1 MNSSKIKNI
10 KNNLTPPHGGTLI
23 NLMVD
28 NSGERKKLIEESK
41 TLPKLKLSTL
51 EFSDLIMLG
60 IGAFSPLEGFM
71 TGSDYKSVLEN
82 MRLAGGTLWPLP
94 VTITV
99 DKIDDLSVGD
109 TIALVS
115 PYSDEIAGQLKVEDI
130 FPYNKDI
137 ETKCSFGT
145 TDPSH
150 PGVEKLTS
158 LGSYHIGGKV
168 KVFTEGG
175 YPKAFPQYGRPS
187 GVRDIFQSKGWK
199 TIVAFQTRNPIHR
212 SHEYLTKVVLET
224 SDGLL
229 IHPIVGKLKE
239 GDIPAEVRMKCYEVL
254 LDKYYPKDRVVLK
267 VYPMEMRYA
276 GPKEAMLH
284 AIIRQN
290 YGCSSIVIGRD
301 HAGVGDFYGPFEAQ
315 EIFDTLTDD
324 DLLIKPVKM
333 DWTFYCESCGGMASF
348 KTCPHPNEDH
358 KMISGTKL
366 RELLSKG
373 EYPPDYI
380 TRAEVSD
387 ILIDYY
393 RSLEDRK

>member
-1 MNSSKIKNI
+1 MIIINSSIETFVI
-10 KNNLTPPHGGTLI
+10 SPHGDELV

-28 NSGERKKLIEESK
+28 GQATRNKLIGQSK

-71 TGSDYKSVLEN
+71 TSSDYKGVLDN
-82 MRLAGGTLWPLP
+82 MRLTSGTLWPLP
-94 VTITV
+94 VTITT
-99 DKIDDLSVGD
+99 DNISDYRVGD
-109 TIALVS
+109 TIALTS
-115 PYSDEIAGQLKVEDI
+115 PYDNEIAGQLQIEDI
-130 FPYNKDI
+130 FPYDKDI
-137 ETKCSFGT
+137 EAKASFGT
-145 TDPSH
+145 TDLSH
-150 PGVEKLTS
+150 PGAEKLQS

-175 YPKAFPQYGRPS
+175 YPEAFKEYARPS
-187 GVRDIFQSKGWK
+187 EVRDIFSERGWK

-212 SHEYLTKVVLET
+212 SHEYLTKTVLET
-224 SDGLL
+224 ADGLF

-239 GDIPAEVRMKCYEVL
+239 GDIPADIRMACYDVL
-254 LDKYYPKDRVVLK
+254 LSKYYPKDRVVLK

-276 GPKEAMLH
+276 GPKEAILH

-290 YGCSSIVIGRD
+290 YGCSHIVIGRD
-301 HAGVGDFYGPFEAQ
+301 HAGVGDFYGAFEAQ
-315 EIFDTLTDD
+315 EIFDTLTGD
-324 DLLIKPVKM
+324 DLKIKPTKM
-333 DWTFYCESCGGMASF
+333 DWTFYCEKCSSMASF

-366 RELLSKG
+366 REMLSVG

-380 TRAEVSD
+380 TRKEVSD
-387 ILIDYY
+387 ILMDYY
-393 RSLEDRK
+393 KNIKEKE

>member
-1 MNSSKIKNI
+1 M
-10 KNNLTPPHGGTLI
+10 KNNVISPHGDVLI
-23 NLMVD
+23 DLLID
-28 NSGERKKLIEESK
+28 DPEKRQKLIRESES
-41 TLPKLKLSTL
+41 LPKIKLSTL

-71 TGSDYKSVLEN
+71 IETDYKNVLKN

-94 VTITV
+94 VTLTV
-99 DKIDDLSVGD
+99 DSANNYRIGD

-115 PYSDEIAGQLKVEDI
+115 PYDGKIAGHLNIEDI
-130 FPYNKDI
+130 FPYDKDI
-137 ETKCSFGT
+137 EAKCSFGT
-145 TDPSH
+145 DNPSH
-150 PGVEKLTS
+150 PAIQKLKDI
-158 LGSYHIGGKV
+158 GSYHIGGSV

-175 YPKAFPQYGRPS
+175 YPKTFAQYGRPS
-187 GVRDIFQSKGWK
+187 EVRDIFSSNGWK

-212 SHEYLTKVVLET
+212 SHEYITKTVLET
-224 SDGLL
+224 ADGLF

-239 GDIPAEVRMKCYEVL
+239 GDIPADIRIKCYQVL
-254 LDKYYPKDRVVLK
+254 LENYYPKDRVLLK

-276 GPKEAMLH
+276 GPKEAILH

-290 YGCSSIVIGRD
+290 YGCSNIVIGRD
-301 HAGVGDFYGPFEAQ
+301 HAGVGDFYGAFEAQ
-315 EIFDTLTDD
+315 EIFDGLSDD

-333 DWTFYCESCGGMASF
+333 DWTFYCEKCSGMASF
-348 KTCPHPNEDH
+348 KTCPHPKEDH

-366 RELLSKG
+366 REMLYKG

-380 TRAEVSD
+380 TRKEVSD

-393 RSLEDRK
+393 RSLDKK

>member
-1 MNSSKIKNI
+1 LEDKILD
-10 KNNLTPPHGGTLI
+10 LTPPHGGTLT

-28 NSGERKKLIEESK
+28 DPEKRTKLLEESK
-41 TLPKLKLSTL
+41 TLPRLKLSTL

-71 TGSDYKSVLEN
+71 SENDYKGVLEN
-82 MRLAGGTLWPLP
+82 MILTSGTLWPLP
-94 VTITV
+94 VTIT
-99 DKIDDLSVGD
+99 IDNKSNYKVGD

-115 PYSDEIAGQLKVEDI
+115 PYDDEIAGQLKVEDI

-137 ETKCSFGT
+137 EAKCSFGT

-175 YPKAFPQYGRPS
+175 YPEAFAEYGRPS
-187 GVRDIFQSKGWK
+187 EVRDIFSERGWK

-224 SDGLL
+224 CDGLL
-229 IHPIVGKLKE
+229 IHPIVGKLKP
-239 GDIPAEVRMKCYEVL
+239 GDIPAEVRMKCYDVL

-276 GPKEAMLH
+276 GPKEAILH

-290 YGCSSIVIGRD
+290 YGCSHIVIGRD
-301 HAGVGDFYGPFEAQ
+301 HAGVGDFYGAFEAQ
-315 EIFDTLTDD
+315 EIFDTLTGD
-324 DLLIKPVKM
+324 DLKIKPTKM
-333 DWTFYCESCGGMASF
+333 DWTFYCEKCNSMASF

-366 RELLSKG
+366 REMLSKG

-393 RSLEDRK
+393 KSLEDKK